1 MVTRKLGLLTL
12 ILTLIGTFSAPRF
25 LYAQAEAEIPQPVP
39 PLEKT
44 SDDIVNFL
52 LIGSDTSNPQN
63 SGRTDVLL
71 IVSVNRTHGAVA
83 MLSLPRDLYVYI
95 PDWQMQRINTAYG
108 HGEMVYGEGG
118 GAQLLK
124 DTILYNLGVQI
135 DFYARVDFNGFK
147 QVIDSAGG
155 IDISVDCAIQ
165 DWRLREPD
173 LDVTVEE
180 NWEMFTL
187 PIGVHFMDGD
197 LALWYVRSRRTSSDF
212 DRGRRQQDM
221 IRALWRRISNLGL
234 LDQLPDIWQQVTEIV
249 ETDMALADAVGLIP
263 AAINFDANRLSSYT
277 FKAEVHV
284 RQDFSPEGSSIL
296 VPVPEK
302 IREVLRDM
310 QRPLTQSQA
319 VTSRPTVQII
329 NGSGYGDLAQVAAD
343 RLAWEGY
350 APVIAQGSAVSQ
362 RQYTMIYDYTG
373 RTKGSSLSR
382 LQSVLRVSDE
392 GVRREPDPNRE
403 YDYAVILGS
412 SYYACTH
419 NVLPP
424 KDLEADTAEAG

>member
-1 MVTRKLGLLTL
+1 MVTRKSSLLAL
-12 ILTLIGTFSAPRF
+12 MLLLIGSWSAPRF
-25 LYAQAEAEIPQPVP
+25 LYAQAEAEIPPPVP
-39 PLEKT
+39 PLEEA
-44 SDDIVNFL
+44 SGDIVNFL

-63 SGRTDVLL
+63 AGRTDVLL
-71 IVSVNRTHGAVA
+71 IVSLNRIHGAVS

-108 HGEMVYGEGG
+108 HGEMTYGAGG

-124 DTILYNLGVQI
+124 ETILYNLGVQI

-155 IDISVDCAIQ
+155 IEISVDCAIQ
-165 DWRLREPD
+165 DWRLLEPD

-221 IRALWRRISNLGL
+221 IRALWRRISSLGL

-249 ETDMALADAVGLIP
+249 ETDLTLTDAAGLIP
-263 AAINFDANRLSSYT
+263 TAMRFDTARMSSYT
-277 FKAEVHV
+277 LKPEVHV

-296 VPVPEK
+296 VPVPEA
-302 IREVLRDM
+302 IREVLQDM
-310 QRPLTQSQA
+310 QRPLTQSQ
-319 VTSRPTVQII
+319 VTASLPTVNII

-350 APVIAQGSAVSQ
+350 MPVIEQDSAVSQ

-392 GVRREPDPNRE
+392 GVRREPDPNRD
-403 YDYAVILGS
+403 YDYTVVLGS
-412 SYYACTH
+412 SYYACTY
-419 NVLPP
+419 NVMPP
-424 KDLEADTAEAG
+424 KDLESDTES